1 MRIES
6 ASSSDDKDNSRHN
19 RKRSMASMAMN
30 NLNLSM
36 SIRGG
41 TKAITGIDRGSL
53 MGQQAPLL
61 YEAALVGNW
70 SDLLKRLSVC
80 PSEGEFKRCYDR
92 LMD

>member
-1 MRIES
+1 
-6 ASSSDDKDNSRHN
+6 
-19 RKRSMASMAMN
+19 MASMAMN
-30 NLNLSM
+30 NLNLRM
-36 SIRGG
+36 SIHG

-80 PSEGEFKRCYDR
+80 PSEGEFKRCYNR